1 MVYCII
7 PKKGGEIMKKLMT
20 LALLLMPALVAP
32 KALAA
37 NVDKYYGVNDLI
49 EQGVSL
55 GNKDL
60 RTAVA
65 GIINVILGF
74 LGVIAVVIVLLGGF
88 KWMTSQGSSDKI
100 DEAKKLIGAGVVG
113 LAIVLAA
120 FAVASFVLNELYNAT
135 RAA

>member
-1 MVYCII
+1 
-7 PKKGGEIMKKLMT
+7 MKKLMT
-20 LALLLMPALVAP
+20 LALLVMPALLAP
-32 KALAA
+32 KDAALA
-37 NVDKYYGVNDLI
+37 VGSPDKYYGVNDLI

-60 RTAVA
+60 RTAIA

-74 LGVIAVVIVLLGGF
+74 LGVIAVIIVLLGGF
-88 KWMTSQGSSDKI
+88 KWMTSQGSADKI

-135 RAA
+135 RTA

>member
-1 MVYCII
+1 
-7 PKKGGEIMKKLMT
+7 MT
-20 LALLLMPALVAP
+20 LALLVMPALLAP
-32 KALAA
+32 KDAALA
-37 NVDKYYGVNDLI
+37 VGSPDKYYGVNDLI

-60 RTAVA
+60 RTAIA

-74 LGVIAVVIVLLGGF
+74 LGVIAVIIVLLGGF
-88 KWMTSQGSSDKI
+88 KWMTSQGSADKI

-135 RAA
+135 RTA